1 MHSLVEICAETSK
14 LFATWREARMRGQRA
29 STPPSKLEQP
39 LSSPKAKPWRL
50 AASEW
55 LSGQVLDRA
64 GGLELPG
71 DAIAVGSAQRSA
83 LGTRGR
89 LVAELVAAGAATRVL
104 LREAERR
111 RGGRHEP
118 MEERAVRMACMVER
132 AELGVLG
139 QAAGRSPSSLAA
151 STRVGPSTW
160 PRRAATSLPMAGAR
174 RGWLAG
180 PLPGGAV

>member
-39 LSSPKAKPWRL
+39 LSSPKAKPWGL

-71 DAIAVGSAQRSA
+71 DAIAVGGAQRSA

-89 LVAELVAAGAATRVL
+89 LVAELL
-104 LREAERR
+104 LYLHYAF
-111 RGGRHEP
+111 
-118 MEERAVRMACMVER
+118 
-132 AELGVLG
+132 
-139 QAAGRSPSSLAA
+139 
-151 STRVGPSTW
+151 W
-160 PRRAATSLPMAGAR
+160 
-174 RGWLAG
+174 
-180 PLPGGAV
+180 